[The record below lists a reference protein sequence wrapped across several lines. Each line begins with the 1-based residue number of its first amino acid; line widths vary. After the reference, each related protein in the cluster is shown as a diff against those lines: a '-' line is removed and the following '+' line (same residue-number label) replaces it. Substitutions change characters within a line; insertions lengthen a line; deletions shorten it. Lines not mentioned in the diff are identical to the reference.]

1 MTLQE
6 QETEKKHKEK
16 CTACGCYY
24 DPWDLTVIESGQWIV
39 VIYDT
44 CYEYRKTLI

>member
-1 MTLQE
+1 MTPQE
-6 QETEKKHKEK
+6 QEIEKKHKEK

-39 VIYDT
+39 VICDK
-44 CYEYRKTLI
+44 CYEVRKTLI